1 MILRKATTAYL
12 LILTSLTLI
21 PVSVYLT
28 TPTAHAMVPFT
39 SYQDLQEFVHTSGC
53 GSPTPSLYN
62 RGGLTTSPTPAGFA
76 TAQSNSGS
84 SQTPAHSET
93 NQQVSG
99 VDELDTVKNDGQ
111 YIYTTTNNT
120 VAIVQ
125 AYPTTD
131 ARLVSRVTV
140 NGTLQGIFVVGNRL
154 VLVSGIPGYSYPYYG
169 GGAKVP
175 ALVAGAP
182 QSSNIATIYPVRFS
196 EITSLFVFDISNHAN
211 PLLTTRVDVN
221 GTLAGARLVGNYV
234 YLVATQPVFCYGEIL
249 LPEHIVNGQVVKATP
264 VQVYHSDIIDQGY
277 SFTTIVGFDTT
288 QSNPSP
294 AAKIYLIGTTG
305 TIYVSLHDIYLT
317 QPVWSQSQQT
327 IVHRIGVEGLAITYQ
342 ATGAVPG
349 HVLNQFSMDEYKGYL
364 RIATTNCCSQ
374 SGGPMPLAYAPV
386 SSQQETNVY
395 VLDKSL
401 HTTGK
406 LEGLSPGEQIYS
418 ARFMGDKACLVTYK
432 RTDPLFVI
440 GLQDPA
446 RPTLLGQLNVTGV
459 SDYLQP
465 YDETHLIG
473 IGQSGTDVAWEN
485 AVRFTGL
492 KISLFNVTDPK
503 QPAETSRYLIGGPG
517 SSSPAMSD
525 HKAVLFDKTLNLL
538 VIPVEITA
546 QPQNTTYWYSYQP
559 IWQGAYVFDVTA
571 SNGIVFRGGIT
582 QLQNGQPPTWLD
594 NNLFISRSLYIGNV
608 LYTISNNIVQMNSLT
623 DLSKLGSVNLAST
636 AQN

>member
-1 MILRKATTAYL
+1 MILRKATAAYL
-12 LILTSLTLI
+12 LILASLTLI

-28 TPTAHAMVPFT
+28 TPTAHAMIPFT
-39 SYQDLQEFVHTSGC
+39 SYQDLQEFVRTSSC
-53 GSPTPSLYN
+53 ASPTPSLYN

-111 YIYTTTNNT
+111 YIYTITNNT

-125 AYPTTD
+125 AYPATN
-131 ARLVSRVTV
+131 AALVSKVTV
-140 NGTLQGIFVVGNRL
+140 SGTLQGIFVVDNRL
-154 VLVSGIPGYSYPYYG
+154 VVVSEEPGYPYAYYS
-169 GGAKVP
+169 GGASLP
-175 ALVAGAP
+175 TFGTGAP
-182 QSSNIATIYPVRFS
+182 QPSSIATIYPIRFPGT
-196 EITSLFVFDISNHAN
+196 TSLFVFDISNHVS
-211 PLLTTRVDVN
+211 PVLTTRVEVN
-221 GTLAGARLVGNYV
+221 GTLAGARLIGNYL

-249 LPEHIVNGQVVKATP
+249 LPEQIINGQVVKATP

-277 SFTTIVGFDTT
+277 SFTTIVGFDAT
-288 QSNPSP
+288 QSSPSTT
-294 AAKIYLIGTTG
+294 AKIYLIGTTS

-327 IVHRIGVEGLAITYQ
+327 IVHRISIDGLAINYQ
-342 ATGAVPG
+342 ATGPVPG
-349 HVLNQFSMDEYKGYL
+349 HVLNQFSMDEYNGYL

-374 SGGPMPLAYAPV
+374 NGGPMPLAYAPV
-386 SSQQETNVY
+386 SPQETNVY

-401 HTTGK
+401 HITGK

-418 ARFMGDKACLVTYK
+418 ARFMGDKAYLVTYK

-446 RPTLLGQLNVTGV
+446 KPTVLGQLNVTGV

-465 YDETHLIG
+465 YDGTHLIG

-492 KISLFNVTDPK
+492 KISLFNVTDPN
-503 QPAETSRYLIGGPG
+503 QPTETSRYLIGGPG
-517 SSSPAMSD
+517 TSSPAIND
-525 HKAVLFDKTLNLL
+525 HKAVLFDKSLNLL

-546 QPQNTTYWYSYQP
+546 QLQNSTYWYSYQP
-559 IWQGAYVFDVTA
+559 IWQGAYVFNITPD
-571 SNGIVFRGGIT
+571 NGIIFKGGIT
-582 QLQNGQPPTWLD
+582 QLQNGQLPRWQD
-594 NNLFISRSLYIGNV
+594 NNLFITRTLYIGNV
-608 LYTISNNIVQMNSLT
+608 LYTISNNKVQMNSLT
-623 DLSKLGSVNLAST
+623 DLSELGSVGL
-636 AQN
+636 

>member
-1 MILRKATTAYL
+1 MILPKATTAYL
-12 LILTSLTLI
+12 LILAGLTLI

-53 GSPTPSLYN
+53 AGPAPSLYN
-62 RGGLTTSPTPAGFA
+62 RGGLITSPTPAGLA

-99 VDELDTVKNDGQ
+99 VDELETVKNDGQ
-111 YIYTTTNNT
+111 YIYTITNNT

-125 AYPTTD
+125 AYPATN
-131 ARLVSRVTV
+131 AALVSKVTV
-140 NGTLQGIFVVGNRL
+140 NGTLQGIFIVENRL
-154 VLVSGIPGYSYPYYG
+154 VIVSQEPEYPYAYYG
-169 GGAKVP
+169 GGAKLPTVGTGIAQP
-175 ALVAGAP
+175 SG
-182 QSSNIATIYPVRFS
+182 IATIYPIGFS
-196 EITSLFVFDISNHAN
+196 GTTSLFVFDISNHAS
-211 PLLTTRVDVN
+211 PVLTTRVEVN
-221 GTLAGARLVGNYV
+221 GTLAGARLIGNYV
-234 YLVATQPVFCYGEIL
+234 YLVATQPVFCYDEIL
-249 LPEHIVNGQVVKATP
+249 LPEQIVNGQVVRATP
-264 VQVYHSDIIDQGY
+264 MQVYHSDIFDQGY
-277 SFTTIVGFDTT
+277 SLTTILGFDTT
-288 QSNPSP
+288 QNNPNP
-294 AAKIYLIGTTG
+294 AAKIYLIGTTS
-305 TIYVSLHDIYLT
+305 TIYVSLYDIYLT
-317 QPVWSQSQQT
+317 QPVLSQSQET
-327 IVHRIGVEGLAITYQ
+327 IVHRISIDGLAINYQ

-349 HVLNQFSMDEYKGYL
+349 HVLNQFSMDEYNGYL

-374 SGGPMPLAYAPV
+374 SGGPVPLAYAPAIE
-386 SSQQETNVY
+386 QETNVY
-395 VLDKSL
+395 VLDKGL

-418 ARFMGDKACLVTYK
+418 ARFMGDKAYLVTYK

-446 RPTLLGQLNVTGV
+446 KPTVLGQLNVTGV

-485 AVRFTGL
+485 AVRFTGI

-503 QPAETSRYLIGGPG
+503 QPTETSRYLIGGPG
-517 SSSPAMSD
+517 TSSPAIND

-546 QPQNTTYWYSYQP
+546 QPQNATYWYSYQP
-559 IWQGAYVFDVTA
+559 IWQGAYVFNITPDK
-571 SNGIVFRGGIT
+571 GIVFRGGIT
-582 QLQNGQPPTWLD
+582 QLQNGQLPTWQD
-594 NNLFISRSLYIGNV
+594 NYLFITRTLYIGNV
-608 LYTISNNIVQMNSLT
+608 LYTISNNVMQMNSLT
-623 DLSKLGSVNLAST
+623 DLSELGSVSL
-636 AQN
+636 

>member
-1 MILRKATTAYL
+1 MILPKATTAYL

-28 TPTAHAMVPFT
+28 TPTAHAMIPFT
-39 SYQDLQEFVHTSGC
+39 SYQDLQEFVHTSSC
-53 GSPTPSLYN
+53 ASPRPSLYD
-62 RGGLTTSPTPAGFA
+62 RGGLTTGPTPAGLA

-111 YIYTTTNNT
+111 YIYTITNNT
-120 VAIVQ
+120 IAIVQ
-125 AYPTTD
+125 AYPATN
-131 ARLVSRVTV
+131 AALVSKVTV
-140 NGTLQGIFVVGNRL
+140 NGTLQGIFIVDNRL
-154 VLVSGIPGYSYPYYG
+154 VVVSQEPGYPFAYYT
-169 GGAKVP
+169 GGATP
-175 ALVAGAP
+175 PTLGTGVAQPSG
-182 QSSNIATIYPVRFS
+182 IATIYPIRFPGT
-196 EITSLFVFDISNHAN
+196 TSLFVFDISNHAS
-211 PLLTTRVDVN
+211 PVLTTRVEVN
-221 GTLAGARLVGNYV
+221 GTLAGARQVGNYV

-249 LPEHIVNGQVVKATP
+249 LPEQIINGQVVKATP

-277 SFTTIVGFDTT
+277 SFTTIVGFDAT
-288 QSNPSP
+288 QSSPSTT
-294 AAKIYLIGTTG
+294 AKIYLIGTTS

-317 QPVWSQSQQT
+317 QPVWTQSQET
-327 IVHRIGVEGLAITYQ
+327 IVHRISIDGLAINYQ

-349 HVLNQFSMDEYKGYL
+349 HVLNQFSMDEYNGYL

-374 SGGPMPLAYAPV
+374 SGGPMPLAYTPV
-386 SSQQETNVY
+386 SQEQETNVY

-418 ARFMGDKACLVTYK
+418 ARFMGDKAYLVTYK

-446 RPTLLGQLNVTGV
+446 KPTVMGQLNVTGV

-492 KISLFNVTDPK
+492 KISLFNVTDPE
-503 QPAETSRYLIGGPG
+503 QPTETSRYLIGGPG
-517 SSSPAMSD
+517 TSSPAIND

-546 QPQNTTYWYSYQP
+546 QPQNATYWYSYQP
-559 IWQGAYVFDVTA
+559 IWQGAYVFNITPDK
-571 SNGIVFRGGIT
+571 GIIFRGGIT
-582 QLQNGQPPTWLD
+582 QLQNGQLPTWQD
-594 NNLFISRSLYIGNV
+594 NNLFITRTLYIGNV
-608 LYTISNNIVQMNSLT
+608 LYTISNNMVQMNSLT
-623 DLSKLGSVNLAST
+623 DLSGLGSVAL
-636 AQN
+636 

>member
-28 TPTAHAMVPFT
+28 TPTAHAMIPFT
-39 SYQDLQEFVHTSGC
+39 SYQDLQEFVHGGGC
-53 GSPTPSLYN
+53 RTTAPSLDN
-62 RGGLTTSPTPAGFA
+62 RGGLTTGLATTGPASQSNGASSQSPT
-76 TAQSNSGS
+76 
-84 SQTPAHSET
+84 HSET

-111 YIYTTTNNT
+111 YIYTITNNT

-125 AYPTTD
+125 AYPATD
-131 ARLVSRVTV
+131 ATLVSKVTV
-140 NGTLQGIFVVGNRL
+140 NGTLQGIFVVGNKL
-154 VLVSGIPGYSYPYYG
+154 VIVSEIPGFPYPYYG

-175 ALVAGAP
+175 ALGIGAP
-182 QSSNIATIYPVRFS
+182 QPSNIATIYPIQFS
-196 EITSLFVFDISNHAN
+196 GTTSLFVFDISDHAG
-211 PLLTTRVDVN
+211 PVLTTRVEVN
-221 GTLAGARLVGNYV
+221 GTLAGARLIGNYV
-234 YLVATQPVFCYGEIL
+234 YVVATQPVFCYGEIL
-249 LPEHIVNGQVVKATP
+249 LPEQIINGQAVKAMP

-277 SFTTIVGFDTT
+277 SFTTILGFDTT
-288 QSNPSP
+288 ENNPHP
-294 AAKIYLIGTTG
+294 AAKIYLIGTTS
-305 TIYVSLHDIYLT
+305 TIYVSLHDVYLT

-327 IVHRIGVEGLAITYQ
+327 IVHRISIDGLAINYQ

-349 HVLNQFSMDEYKGYL
+349 HVLNQFSMDEYNGYL

-374 SGGPMPLAYAPV
+374 SGDPTPLAYAPV
-386 SSQQETNVY
+386 NQQETNVY
-395 VLDKSL
+395 VLDESL

-418 ARFMGDKACLVTYK
+418 ARFTGDKAYLVTFK

-440 GLQDPA
+440 GLRDPA
-446 RPTLLGQLNVTGV
+446 KPTVLGQLNVTGV

-473 IGQSGTDVAWEN
+473 IGQSGTDVVWEN

-503 QPAETSRYLIGGPG
+503 QPTETSRYLIGGPG
-517 SSSPAMSD
+517 TSSPAITD

-546 QPQNTTYWYSYQP
+546 QPQDATYWYSYQP
-559 IWQGAYVFDVTA
+559 IWQGAYVFNITP
-571 SNGIVFRGGIT
+571 NKGFVFKGGIT
-582 QLQNGQPPTWLD
+582 QLQSGQLPTWQD
-594 NNLFISRSLYIGNV
+594 NNLFITRTLYIGNV
-608 LYTISNNIVQMNSLT
+608 LYTISNSKVQVNSLS
-623 DLSKLGSVNLAST
+623 DLSEIGSVSLA
-636 AQN
+636 

>member
-1 MILRKATTAYL
+1 MILRKATVAYL
-12 LILTSLTLI
+12 LILGSLTLI
-21 PVSVYLT
+21 PVSVILT
-28 TPTAHAMVPFT
+28 TPTAHAMIPFT
-39 SYQDLQEFVHTSGC
+39 SYQDMQEFIHPSGC
-53 GSPTPSLYN
+53 GSPTPSPYTP
-62 RGGLTTSPTPAGFA
+62 GSLTTGPRVAGPAV
-76 TAQSNSGS
+76 QSNSGS
-84 SQTPAHSET
+84 SQSPAHSET

-99 VDELDTVKNDGQ
+99 VDELDAVKNDGQ
-111 YIYTTTNNT
+111 YIYTITNNT

-140 NGTLQGIFVVGNRL
+140 NGTLQGIFVVGNTL
-154 VLVSGIPGYSYPYYG
+154 VIVSEIPGYSYPYYG

-175 ALVAGAP
+175 AASIGAP
-182 QSSNIATIYPVRFS
+182 QPSSIATIYPIQFS
-196 EITSLFVFDISNHAN
+196 ETTSLFVFDISNHVN
-211 PLLTTRVDVN
+211 PLLTTRVEVN
-221 GTLAGARLVGNYV
+221 GTFAGARLIGNYV
-234 YLVATQPVFCYGEIL
+234 YLVATQPVFCYGEIM
-249 LPEHIVNGQVVKATP
+249 LPEHIVNGQVVKSTP

-288 QSNPSP
+288 QTNPNP
-294 AAKIYLIGTTG
+294 ATKIYLIGTTS

-327 IVHRIGVEGLAITYQ
+327 IVHRISIDGLAITYQ

-349 HVLNQFSMDEYKGYL
+349 HVLNQFSMDEYNGYL

-374 SGGPMPLAYAPV
+374 TGGPMPLAYAPA
-386 SSQQETNVY
+386 SQQETNVY

-401 HTTGK
+401 HPTGK

-418 ARFMGDKACLVTYK
+418 VRFMGDKAYLVTYK

-446 RPTLLGQLNVTGV
+446 RSALLGQLNVTGV

-517 SSSPAMSD
+517 SSSPAISD
-525 HKAVLFDKTLNLL
+525 HKAVLFDKSLNLL

-559 IWQGAYVFDVTA
+559 IWQGAYVFNVTP

-582 QLQNGQPPTWLD
+582 QFQNGQPLTWQD
-594 NNLFISRSLYIGNV
+594 NNLFITRSLYIGNV
-608 LYTISNNIVQMNSLT
+608 LYTISNNSIQMNSLT
-623 DLSKLGSVNLAST
+623 DLSKIGSIGLA
-636 AQN
+636 